1 MINRFYLFLILIF
14 ISAFKCKQPLNKNS
28 DLVLKSATKMKYY
41 GGVYGSPMV
50 TVYTL
55 KMEVKR
61 DFNITCDSSYAED
74 KIDELI
80 IQIDSFNTGKQ
91 ATLKKGQLLTC
102 ILSLKTES
110 VQNAGDFQITIPGS
124 LPRKAPIEVPQS
136 VYLKYQG
143 GKSKGLIIND
153 ITELK
158 PLMAP

>member
-1 MINRFYLFLILIF
+1 MITRFYLLFMLIF
-14 ISAFKCKQPLNKNS
+14 ISAFKCKEPLNKNS
-28 DLVLKSATKMKYY
+28 DLVLKSATKMNYF

-50 TVYTL
+50 TIYTL

-61 DFNITCDSSYAED
+61 DFNIICDSSFAEG

-80 IQIDSFNTGKQ
+80 IQIDSFNTAKQ

-124 LPRKAPIEVPQS
+124 LQRKAPTEVPKS

-143 GKSKGLIIND
+143 GRSKGLIIND

-158 PLMAP
+158 PLLAP

>member
-1 MINRFYLFLILIF
+1 MIIRFYILFIILL

-28 DLVLKSATKMKYY
+28 DFVLKSATKMKYY

-55 KMEVKR
+55 QMEVKR
-61 DFNITCDSSYAED
+61 GFEMVCDSSYAEG

-80 IQIDSFNTGKQ
+80 IQIDSFNTSQSAILQKS
-91 ATLKKGQLLTC
+91 QLVTC

-110 VQNAGDFQITIPGS
+110 VQNAGDFQVITPGS
-124 LPRKAPIEVPQS
+124 LDRKAPTDIPKS
-136 VYLKYQG
+136 VCLKYKG
-143 GKSKGLIIND
+143 GRSNMLIIND
-153 ITELK
+153 IIELK